1 MKTRRASVGNFYPA
15 VHSVTTK
22 SADPLPI
29 KRMKP
34 SITTSE
40 LLSALADGQL
50 GDEELSAALDACAH
64 DDASLDCWN
73 TYHLIG
79 DVLRAPAQVR
89 IPMAADSE
97 LAFVRRLHSRLA
109 QESIA
114 SVATTPVEAVTALPA
129 QPLAAVV
136 HHRGPA
142 SNDSSFRWKLLAGVA
157 SLAAV
162 SAIAW
167 NASVFLAPS
176 ALPQLAQGAAPQI
189 VLTSAQ
195 GPMVRD
201 ARLDELLAAHR
212 QFGVASALQES
223 SGFLRN
229 AAFELP
235 QDAQAAGGR

>member
-1 MKTRRASVGNFYPA
+1 MKTRRASVGNFYLTA
-15 VHSVTTK
+15 HSVTTK

-40 LLSALADGQL
+40 LLSALADGEL

-79 DVLRAPAQVR
+79 DVLRAPAQAR

-114 SVATTPVEAVTALPA
+114 SVATIPLETVAVPA

-136 HHRGPA
+136 HHRGAA

>member
-1 MKTRRASVGNFYPA
+1 M
-15 VHSVTTK
+15 
-22 SADPLPI
+22 

-34 SITTSE
+34 SINTSE

-50 GDEELSAALDACAH
+50 GDEELAAVLEACAH
-64 DDASLDCWN
+64 GDASLDCWN

-79 DVLRAPAQVR
+79 DVLRSPAQAFV
-89 IPMAADSE
+89 PLAVDSE
-97 LAFVRRLHSRLA
+97 LAFVRRLNSRLA
-109 QESIA
+109 QESIMG
-114 SVATTPVEAVTALPA
+114 VAPTPVEAAMAVPV
-129 QPLAAVV
+129 QPLAELI

-142 SNDSSFRWKLLAGVA
+142 SNDSSFRWKLVAGVA

-176 ALPQLAQGAAPQI
+176 SSPQLAQGASPQI

-235 QDAQAAGGR
+235 QDAQAVGGR

>member
-1 MKTRRASVGNFYPA
+1 MKTRPASVGNFYPA
-15 VHSVTTK
+15 VYSVTTK

-29 KRMKP
+29 KPMKP
-34 SITTSE
+34 SVTTRE

-64 DDASLDCWN
+64 DDASLECWN

-79 DVLRAPAQVR
+79 DVLRAPTQAF

-97 LAFVRRLHSRLA
+97 LAFLQRLNNRLA

-114 SVATTPVEAVTALPA
+114 GVAPTPVEAVTTVAA
-129 QPLAAVV
+129 QPLAEGV

-142 SNDSSFRWKLLAGVA
+142 SNDSSFRWKLVAGVA

-162 SAIAW
+162 SAMAW

-235 QDAQAAGGR
+235 QDTQVAGGR

>member
-1 MKTRRASVGNFYPA
+1 
-15 VHSVTTK
+15 
-22 SADPLPI
+22 
-29 KRMKP
+29 MKP
-34 SITTSE
+34 SLTTRE

-50 GDEELSAALDACAH
+50 GDEELSAALAVCAH
-64 DDASLDCWN
+64 DDASLECWN

-79 DVLRAPAQVR
+79 DVLRAPAQAL
-89 IPMAADSE
+89 IPLAAHPE
-97 LAFVRRLHSRLA
+97 LTFVQRLNDRLA

-114 SVATTPVEAVTALPA
+114 AAVPTPVEAVTAVA
-129 QPLAAVV
+129 SQPLAALV
-136 HHRGPA
+136 HHRGAA
-142 SNDSSFRWKLLAGVA
+142 SNDSSFRWKLVAGVA

-162 SAIAW
+162 SVMAW
-167 NASVFLAPS
+167 NASVFLTPS
-176 ALPQLAQGAAPQI
+176 AVPQLAQGAAPQV

-235 QDAQAAGGR
+235 QHAQAVGGR

>member
-1 MKTRRASVGNFYPA
+1 
-15 VHSVTTK
+15 
-22 SADPLPI
+22 
-29 KRMKP
+29 MKP
-34 SITTSE
+34 SVTTSE

-64 DDASLDCWN
+64 DDASPDCWN

-79 DVLRAPAQVR
+79 DVLRAPAQAS
-89 IPMAADSE
+89 IPMAADLD
-97 LAFVRRLHSRLA
+97 LAFVRRLHGRLA

-114 SVATTPVEAVTALPA
+114 SLAPAPLKAVTAAPA
-129 QPLAAVV
+129 QPLGALV
-136 HHRGPA
+136 HHRGAA
-142 SNDSSFRWKLLAGVA
+142 SNDSSFRWKLVAGVA

-176 ALPQLAQGAAPQI
+176 ALPQLAQGAAPQV

-201 ARLDELLAAHR
+201 ARLDR

>member
-1 MKTRRASVGNFYPA
+1 MHRSLADVGVQKKSSLTMLFKPFRLLALILWALPA
-15 VHSVTTK
+15 V
-22 SADPLPI
+22 
-29 KRMKP
+29 
-34 SITTSE
+34 
-40 LLSALADGQL
+40 
-50 GDEELSAALDACAH
+50 
-64 DDASLDCWN
+64 N
-73 TYHLIG
+73 Y
-79 DVLRAPAQVR
+79 
-89 IPMAADSE
+89 
-97 LAFVRRLHSRLA
+97 
-109 QESIA
+109 
-114 SVATTPVEAVTALPA
+114 VAA
-129 QPLAAVV
+129 QPLAEVV
-136 HHRGPA
+136 HHRGLA
-142 SNDSSFRWKLLAGVA
+142 SNDSSFRWKLVAGVA

-162 SAIAW
+162 SAMAW

-235 QDAQAAGGR
+235 QDTQVAGGR

>member
-1 MKTRRASVGNFYPA
+1 
-15 VHSVTTK
+15 
-22 SADPLPI
+22 
-29 KRMKP
+29 MKP

-40 LLSALADGQL
+40 LLSALADGEL
-50 GDEELSAALDACAH
+50 GDEALSVALDACAH

-79 DVLRAPAQVR
+79 DVLRAPAQALVP
-89 IPMAADSE
+89 IATDSE
-97 LAFVRRLHSRLA
+97 LAFVRRLHNRLA

-114 SVATTPVEAVTALPA
+114 DVAPTPLEAVTAVPA

-136 HHRGPA
+136 HHRGAA
-142 SNDSSFRWKLLAGVA
+142 SNDSSFRWKLVAGVA

-176 ALPQLAQGAAPQI
+176 ALPQLAQAAAPQI

>member
-1 MKTRRASVGNFYPA
+1 
-15 VHSVTTK
+15 
-22 SADPLPI
+22 
-29 KRMKP
+29 MKP
-34 SITTSE
+34 SLTTSE

-50 GDEELSAALDACAH
+50 GDEELAAALEVCAH
-64 DDASLDCWN
+64 DDTSLDCWN

-79 DVLRAPAQVR
+79 DVLRSPAQAFV
-89 IPMAADSE
+89 PVAVDSE
-97 LAFVRRLHSRLA
+97 LAFVRRLNNRLA
-109 QESIA
+109 QESIIG
-114 SVATTPVEAVTALPA
+114 VAPTSAEAVMAVA
-129 QPLAAVV
+129 GQPSAEVI

-142 SNDSSFRWKLLAGVA
+142 SNDSSFRWKLVAGVA

-162 SAIAW
+162 SAMAW
-167 NASVFLAPS
+167 NASAFLAPS
-176 ALPQLAQGAAPQI
+176 SLPQLAQGASPQI

-212 QFGVASALQES
+212 QFGVTSALQES

-235 QDAQAAGGR
+235 QDAQAVGGR